1 MRIGKK
7 LTLGFTA
14 IALLMVFVGAIYI
27 YQNRSIQNITQKE
40 IYNSFSILNDSWELM
55 ETIEHQQMAAVRYL
69 LLQEPLEGRRV
80 NYYYEKE
87 RFNRTYQKFYAAAG
101 EHIKP
106 WLEKFYH
113 KVNSFN
119 TKLEETFTLYKQ
131 GTNID
136 ILKEKIKEAETIE
149 AEAHK
154 ILWKIILHVQNV
166 HVEPAKVDIANKIN
180 STIKITIASV
190 AASLLLAIGL
200 GFYLTRSISVPIP
213 HLKAAMIKIGL
224 GNLDTKVD
232 ITSKDEIGILANA
245 FNQMLRDLKKSH
257 QELGNVL
264 ANLEQRVKERTA
276 ELTKSQLAKS
286 KMIKDLDKQAKEL
299 REAQDKLVRSEKLA
313 AIGQLA
319 ASVAHELRNPL
330 GVMKNIVYYFN
341 LLKWDKDNLDDI
353 NIKNITRNLTIL
365 SSEID
370 NADKVISDLL
380 EFTNIKKPVLHKENI
395 NIILKETLN
404 RLQITDGIEVVMEL
418 DTLPNIDV
426 DAKHI
431 RQIFDNIVTN
441 SLQAMEKGGKLK
453 IKTNLQG
460 DFIKIFFID
469 TGTGIPKE
477 NLERKFEPLFTT
489 KAKGT
494 GLGLSVCTSLVEKHK
509 GKIEVK
515 TEAGKGTTFIVYLP
529 IDLKNKATETA

>member
-55 ETIEHQQMAAVRYL
+55 EAIEHQQMAAVRYL

-87 RFNRTYQKFYAAAG
+87 RFNRIYQKFYALAG

-113 KVNSFN
+113 KVNSCN
-119 TKLEETFTLYKQ
+119 TKLEETFILYKQ
-131 GTNID
+131 GTNIK

-149 AEAHK
+149 EEAHK
-154 ILWKIILHVQNV
+154 ILWKIISHVQNV

-180 STIKITIASV
+180 STIKITLASIV
-190 AASLLLAIGL
+190 ASLLLAIGL
-200 GFYLTRSISVPIP
+200 GFYLTRSISVPITQ
-213 HLKAAMIKIGL
+213 LKETMIKIGA

-232 ITSKDEIGILANA
+232 ITSRDEIGILANA

-257 QELGNVL
+257 QELENVL
-264 ANLEQRVKERTA
+264 ANLEERVKERTA

-286 KMIKDLDKQAKEL
+286 KMIEDLDKQAKEL

-341 LLKWDKDNLDDI
+341 LLKWDKDNLDGIDI
-353 NIKNITRNLTIL
+353 KDITRNLTIL

-395 NIILKETLN
+395 NIIVKETLN

-418 DTLPNIDV
+418 DTLPNIYV
-426 DAKHI
+426 DALHI
-431 RQIFDNIVTN
+431 RQIFDNMVTN
-441 SLQAMEKGGKLK
+441 ALQAMEKGGKLK
-453 IKTNLQG
+453 IKTILQG

-477 NLERKFEPLFTT
+477 NLERIFEPLFTT

-509 GKIEVK
+509 GRIEVK
-515 TEAGKGTTFIVYLP
+515 SEAGKGTTFIVYLP
-529 IDLKNKATETA
+529 IDKKNKVTETA

>member
-27 YQNRSIQNITQKE
+27 HQNRSIQNITQKE

>member
-27 YQNRSIQNITQKE
+27 YQNKSMQNITQSE

-55 ETIEHQQMAAVRYL
+55 ETIEHQQMAAIRYL

-80 NYYYEKE
+80 NYYYEKK
-87 RFNRTYQKFYAAAG
+87 RFNKIYQKFYALAG
-101 EHIKP
+101 GHIKP
-106 WLEKFYH
+106 WLEEFYR
-113 KVNSFN
+113 KVNSCN
-119 TKLEETFTLYKQ
+119 AKLEETFTLYKQ
-131 GTNID
+131 ATNID

-149 AEAHK
+149 EEAHK
-154 ILWKIILHVQNV
+154 ILWEIISHVQNA
-166 HVEPAKVDIANKIN
+166 HVEPAKIDIANKIN
-180 STIKITIASV
+180 STIKITIASII
-190 AASLLLAIGL
+190 ASLLLAIGL
-200 GFYLTRSISVPIP
+200 GFYLTRSISVPIT
-213 HLKAAMIKIGL
+213 HLKETMIKIGA

-232 ITSKDEIGILANA
+232 ITSRDEIGILANA

-257 QELGNVL
+257 QDLENVL
-264 ANLEQRVKERTA
+264 ANLEERVKERTA
-276 ELTKSQLAKS
+276 KLTKSQLAKS
-286 KMIKDLDKQAKEL
+286 KIIGDLGKQAKEL

-313 AIGQLA
+313 SIGQLA

-341 LLKWDKDNLDDI
+341 LLKWDKDNLDGIDI
-353 NIKNITRNLTIL
+353 KDITKNLTIL

-380 EFTNIKKPVLHKENI
+380 EFTNIKKPALHKENI
-395 NIILKETLN
+395 NIIVKETLN

-426 DAKHI
+426 DALHI

-441 SLQAMEKGGKLK
+441 ALQAMEKGGKLK

-477 NLERKFEPLFTT
+477 NLERIFEPLFTT

-509 GKIEVK
+509 GRIEVK
-515 TEAGKGTTFIVYLP
+515 TEVGKGTTFIVYLP
-529 IDLKNKATETA
+529 IDLKNKVTETA

>member
-27 YQNRSIQNITQKE
+27 YQNKSMQNITQRE

-55 ETIEHQQMAAVRYL
+55 EAIEHQQMAAVRYL

-87 RFNRTYQKFYAAAG
+87 RFTKIYHKFYAVAG
-101 EHIKP
+101 EHIKSC
-106 WLEKFYH
+106 LEEFYH
-113 KVNSFN
+113 KVNSCN
-119 TKLEETFTLYKQ
+119 TKLEETFILFEQ
-131 GTNID
+131 GTD
-136 ILKEKIKEAETIE
+136 LKILEERIKEAEAIE

-154 ILWKIILHVQNV
+154 ILWKIISHVQNA
-166 HVEPAKVDIANKIN
+166 HVEPAKADIASKIN

-190 AASLLLAIGL
+190 IASLLLSIGL
-200 GFYLTRSISVPIP
+200 GFYLTRSISGPIT
-213 HLKAAMIKIGL
+213 HLKETMIKIGP

-232 ITSKDEIGILANA
+232 IPSRDEIGILAKA

-257 QELGNVL
+257 QDLENVL
-264 ANLEQRVKERTA
+264 ASLEERVKDRTA
-276 ELTKSQLAKS
+276 ELTKSELAKS
-286 KMIKDLDKQAKEL
+286 KMIEDLDKQAKEL

-341 LLKWDKDNLDDI
+341 LLKWDKDNLNRIDI
-353 NIKNITRNLTIL
+353 KDITKNLTIL

-395 NIILKETLN
+395 NIIVKETLN
-404 RLQITDGIEVVMEL
+404 RLQISDSIELMLEL
-418 DTLPNIDV
+418 DSLPNISV
-426 DAKHI
+426 DALHI
-431 RQIFDNIVTN
+431 RQVFDNIIIN
-441 SLQAMEKGGKLK
+441 ALQAMERGGELK
-453 IKTNLQG
+453 IKTSQQV
-460 DFIKIFFID
+460 DFIMISFTD
-469 TGTGIPKE
+469 TGSGIPEE
-477 NLERKFEPLFTT
+477 NLERIFEPLFTT

-494 GLGLSVCTSLVEKHK
+494 GLGLSVCTSLIEKHK
-509 GKIEVK
+509 GKLEVK
-515 TEAGKGTTFIVYLP
+515 SEAGKGTTFIVYLP
-529 IDLKNKATETA
+529 IDLKNRVTETA